1 MVRRLGVTIFGVL
14 LLAGAASSSHGAPV
28 SPDTSQ
34 YSIAIYTYHLDEG
47 TLTPSAVFSGMLVSP
62 RHVVTSSQ
70 AMSHGHELLSKT
82 EGVPAQ
88 IHGVLH
94 VGGRQ
99 VAVAL
104 NAKPRGEPSPIAIL
118 EVAEQDRAK
127 VAEAISKPPRAVSL
141 GDAEAARVVG
151 PVAPLGLDPQG
162 LSSMSIPEP
171 IGLSVRLGKRVKLY
185 DGRVDAAPV
194 TQLVPH
200 QLAGSGVWN
209 DADELIGMLVRYE
222 QMWYAVDPISA
233 VKMLPKP
240 RDGGEAVA
248 EKPPDPEPTSPE
260 SGTDQ
265 PTEPDKP
272 EMAEKD
278 PTPEPA
284 VDNELREP
292 IRKLY
297 EMMRQQGLS
306 PVVNPALLDY
316 VGQEQAD
323 LAMSYLAAGQPDKAL
338 DLVKD
343 IEPLASGHLLEQ
355 LNYRAGL
362 ALILSGEHE
371 QAKPRMKNA
380 AQAADPIVNE
390 RGNLFH
396 EVLTENPRGTF
407 HGQSLSQADVLVRAA
422 KSILSQRRHELQLEF
437 DAIEA
442 SSKTTAATSE
452 QLVKR
457 LDALA
462 ARLEVNQ
469 HAWPGY
475 FDALE
480 KSVAEL
486 REKIATGKRRSR
498 F

>member
-1 MVRRLGVTIFGVL
+1 
-14 LLAGAASSSHGAPV
+14 
-28 SPDTSQ
+28 
-34 YSIAIYTYHLDEG
+34 
-47 TLTPSAVFSGMLVSP
+47 
-62 RHVVTSSQ
+62 
-70 AMSHGHELLSKT
+70 
-82 EGVPAQ
+82 
-88 IHGVLH
+88 
-94 VGGRQ
+94 
-99 VAVAL
+99 
-104 NAKPRGEPSPIAIL
+104 
-118 EVAEQDRAK
+118 
-127 VAEAISKPPRAVSL
+127 
-141 GDAEAARVVG
+141 
-151 PVAPLGLDPQG
+151 
-162 LSSMSIPEP
+162 
-171 IGLSVRLGKRVKLY
+171 
-185 DGRVDAAPV
+185 
-194 TQLVPH
+194 
-200 QLAGSGVWN
+200 
-209 DADELIGMLVRYE
+209 
-222 QMWYAVDPISA
+222 
-233 VKMLPKP
+233 
-240 RDGGEAVA
+240 
-248 EKPPDPEPTSPE
+248 
-260 SGTDQ
+260 
-265 PTEPDKP
+265 
-272 EMAEKD
+272 
-278 PTPEPA
+278 
-284 VDNELREP
+284 
-292 IRKLY
+292 
-297 EMMRQQGLS
+297 MMRQQGLS